1 MIVFTGCCG
10 FRPLAARRLQ
20 LEMER
25 LALGSEMPPPKPLDT
40 PQKLHAHLLGQ
51 VLSNEGLVRAI
62 VSYL

>member
-1 MIVFTGCCG
+1 MNVLTGCG
-10 FRPLAARRLQ
+10 FRPLASRLLQ

-25 LALGSEMPPPKPLDT
+25 LALGSEMPLRELLDT

-51 VLSNEGLVRAI
+51 VLSNEGLERAI